1 MKARASF
8 EAGEI
13 STERLRA
20 VEDDA
25 IQDIVRMQ
33 EALGLRAATDGEFR
47 RRSWQM
53 DFIHQLG
60 GLSSAPGEE
69 QNFAFRRT
77 DGSTI
82 VPPMGDVRVT
92 GKITLDETIF
102 GDHFASLQAMAAS
115 ALPKLTIPSLNQ
127 VYLRGGRGMVDRS
140 VYPDLDEFW
149 HDLVAAYREEL
160 RGLHALGCAYLQLDD
175 VSIAVLNDP
184 AQRDRMA
191 QLGEDGDHIHLLFI
205 RRLNEVLAG
214 RPPGMTVTTHL
225 CRGNYRSSWAAQGSY
240 DFVAEPLFSE
250 LEVDGFFLEFD
261 DERSGGFE
269 PLRFVPK
276 GRMVVLGLVTT
287 KRGEL
292 ESKDEL
298 KRRIEEASRHV
309 PLEQLC
315 LSPQCGFASASEGN
329 DLTYE
334 QQVAKLRLVV
344 ETAEEVW
351 G

>member
-1 MKARASF
+1 MSR
-8 EAGEI
+8 ED
-13 STERLRA
+13 LRA

-25 IQDIVRMQ
+25 IRTVVRMQ
-33 EALGLRAATDGEFR
+33 EDIGLQSATDGEFR

-53 DFIHQLG
+53 DFIHRLG
-60 GLSSAPGEE
+60 GMSAAPGAE
-69 QNFAFRRT
+69 QNFEFQRA
-77 DGSTI
+77 DGSTV
-82 VPPMGDVRVT
+82 VPPMGEVHVSGT
-92 GKITLDETIF
+92 IALEETIF
-102 GDHFASLQAMAAS
+102 GDHFRSLQAIVTS

-127 VYLRGGRGMVDRS
+127 IYLRGGRGMIDRS
-140 VYPDLDEFW
+140 VYPDLDGFW
-149 HDLVAAYREEL
+149 DDLVAAYREEIRRL
-160 RGLHALGCAYLQLDD
+160 SALGCRYLQLDD

-184 AQRDRMA
+184 AMRGRMTR
-191 QLGEDGDHIHLLFI
+191 LGEDGEHLHLVFI

-214 RPPGMTVTTHL
+214 RPAGMAITTHL
-225 CRGNYRSSWAAQGSY
+225 CRGNFRSAWAAEGSY

-292 ESKDEL
+292 ETIDEL
-298 KRRIEEASRHV
+298 KRRIEEASRYV
-309 PLEQLC
+309 PVEQLC

-329 DLTYE
+329 NLTYG

-344 ETAEEVW
+344 ETAQDVW
-351 G
+351 S